1 MEKDLM
7 TEQKI
12 AHLTFIQNVIN
23 RMGQNSFI
31 LKGWSIILISAL
43 FALSAQGA
51 NTKFILIA
59 YFPAIIFWLLDSYF
73 LHQEK
78 LFRKLYEKVASS
90 DIPSNTYTLNVF
102 LVKQYVDS
110 YCSTTLSKNL
120 IIFHGCIISILLIA
134 MFVIL
139 N

>member
-1 MEKDLM
+1 MEEDLM

-23 RMGQNSFI
+23 RMGQNSFM
-31 LKGWSIILISAL
+31 LKGWSITLISAL

-73 LHQEK
+73 FHQEK

-90 DIPSNTYTLNVF
+90 DIPSNTYTLNIF
-102 LVKQYVDS
+102 LVKQYVGG

-120 IIFHGCIISILLIA
+120 IIFHGCIISILIVA
-134 MFVIL
+134 MFLIL